1 MVPLTLET
9 PEFKMQYIAF
19 GSGEKPLVILPGLS
33 VKSVM
38 ESADMVEQSYSI
50 FSKEYR
56 VYLFDRRLNLPED
69 YPVWDMA
76 EDTAQAMKALDLN
89 SVCLY
94 GVSQGGMMAQ
104 IIALRHP
111 ELVEKLAVCSTS
123 YGISKEQAEV
133 FKKYESIL
141 TGSDERFENKAA
153 EQECSEDT
161 VSLTQSESS
170 PLRQKSGDL
179 QRKNQSEENTLEEK
193 IGLVFIEFAK
203 LIYTQAFYEQFEAI
217 IEAKAKTLTKEEAE
231 RFIIFLRNI
240 TEFSIYDELSEIKC
254 PVLALAGKEDTL
266 ITPDCAQA
274 IAEKTGG
281 ELEIYEGFGHAVYDE
296 QPEIKQ
302 RLYDFFHRKNIN
314 PFSA

>member
-19 GSGEKPLVILPGLS
+19 GSGEKTLVILPGLS

-38 ESADMVEQSYSI
+38 KSADMVEQSYSI

-76 EDTAQAMKALDLN
+76 EDTAQAMKALNLN

-133 FKKYESIL
+133 FRKYESML
-141 TGSDERFENKAA
+141 SDSKEKTENNPSGQENSGFQEK
-153 EQECSEDT
+153 EQTD
-161 VSLTQSESS
+161 V
-170 PLRQKSGDL
+170 R
-179 QRKNQSEENTLEEK
+179 TLEDK
-193 IGLVFIEFAK
+193 IGLVFTEFAR
-203 LIYTQAFYEQFEAI
+203 LIYTKAFYEKFEAVI
-217 IEAKAKTLTKEEAE
+217 KAMAGTLTKEEAE

-254 PVLALAGKEDTL
+254 RVLALAGKEDTL

-274 IAEKTGG
+274 IAERTGG
-281 ELEIYEGFGHAVYDE
+281 ELEIYEGYGHAVYDE

-302 RLYDFFHRKNIN
+302 RLYRFFSISGLLNN
-314 PFSA
+314 